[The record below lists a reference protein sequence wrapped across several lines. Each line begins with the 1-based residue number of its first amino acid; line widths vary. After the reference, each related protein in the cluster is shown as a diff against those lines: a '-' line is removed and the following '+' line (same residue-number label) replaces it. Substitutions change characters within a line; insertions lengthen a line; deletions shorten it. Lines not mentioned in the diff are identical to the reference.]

1 MRSPETIPF
10 GLNRLIIICIS
21 VVYYIIYDVTNN
33 GKFLKIRNASLDI
46 YIECKTWIWKSTE
59 KYFELFFKHTF

>member
-21 VVYYIIYDVTNN
+21 VVYYIIYTVTNN
-33 GKFLKIRNASLDI
+33 GKFFKIRNASLDI
-46 YIECKTWIWKSTE
+46 YIHVECKTWVWKST
-59 KYFELFFKHTF
+59 

>member
-21 VVYYIIYDVTNN
+21 VVYYIIYTVTNN
-33 GKFLKIRNASLDI
+33 GKFFKIRNASLDI
-46 YIECKTWIWKSTE
+46 YIHVECKT
-59 KYFELFFKHTF
+59 